1 MRFSILR
8 NTIDRFG
15 LTFNSISGMTDVS
28 PVLTVAADGDVR
40 IVTLNRPDRL
50 NGVSAELHLR
60 LSQVWRELAEDAGAR
75 AVVLTGAGRAFSAGG
90 DFDHLLRHHDDPEL
104 RERSIRLDRTIQ
116 TDMIRFPLPV
126 VAAVNG
132 PAVGLGCSL
141 ALGCDLVLMA
151 EDAYLADPHIS
162 VGLVAGDGGV
172 TLWPLLTSLLRV
184 KEYLFTGDRVPADT
198 AVELGLANRTV
209 PGPELMGEALA
220 LAHRL
225 AAQPPEALRATK
237 AALAAVVEQV
247 SRGGMEAALLA
258 ERSTMTSPDHIRIV
272 SDLAARA
279 SRRPSAAEEG

>member
-1 MRFSILR
+1 MS
-8 NTIDRFG
+8 D
-15 LTFNSISGMTDVS
+15 DVS

-50 NGVSAELHLR
+50 NGVSEALHRR
-60 LSQVWRELAEDAGAR
+60 LSEVWRELAEDTKAR

-90 DFDHLLRHHDDPEL
+90 DFDHLRRHHHDPEL

-116 TDMIRFPLPV
+116 TEMIRFPLPV

-151 EDAYLADPHIS
+151 EDGYLADPHVS

-184 KEYLFTGDRVPADT
+184 KEYLFTGDRIPAAT
-198 AVELGLANRTV
+198 AVELGLANRVV
-209 PGPELMGEALA
+209 PTADLMHEALA

-225 AAQPPEALRATK
+225 AAQPAEALRATK

-247 SRGGMEAALLA
+247 ARGGMEAALLA
-258 ERSTMTSPDHIRIV
+258 ERSTMTSPDHIRII
-272 SDLAARA
+272 DELA
-279 SRRPSAAEEG
+279 SRAHRRPPVPEED